1 VTVPA
6 SGRRRVCF
14 AGEHVRIEIEFS
26 GDGASRTLA
35 GRLFPPVSA
44 RIEIRHVDH
53 VTTVAADSRG
63 RFRVADVP
71 AGRVS
76 VRCHLDAPA
85 RQRVVATPWLNSDVS
100 DGVAGSL

>member
-1 VTVPA
+1 VTVPSSA
-6 SGRRRVCF
+6 SRRVCF

-26 GDGASRTLA
+26 GDDASRTLV

-63 RFRVADVP
+63 RFQVVDVP

-76 VRCHLDAPA
+76 LRCHLDAPA
-85 RQRVVATPWLNSDVS
+85 RQRAVATPWLNSDVS
-100 DGVAGSL
+100 DGVAGAL